1 MQDIIARH
9 LRKTLKKE
17 KLSGLLGDTLV
28 RHSWGTLQS
37 KTLLGG
43 TRQTVSGVPLDGKTI
58 ETKVWR
64 HSCKTVLEDTFGDTL
79 VRHSCK
85 AFSVDTLVEGSLEVK
100 LPTIWT
106 DEKQSREEAERRGR
120 LEERR
125 VEEKE

>member
-58 ETKVWR
+58 ETR
-64 HSCKTVLEDTFGDTL
+64 FGDTL
-79 VRHSCK
+79 V
-85 AFSVDTLVEGSLEVK
+85 
-100 LPTIWT
+100 
-106 DEKQSREEAERRGR
+106 KQS
-120 LEERR
+120 
-125 VEEKE
+125 